1 MPLWTQRVTGQARVL
16 HGLVVEVI
24 LLPQIR
30 CVGLLIIVDVL
41 ERFDLRADLLL
52 VLRRPSST
60 PLPGSTDKCLND

>member
-52 VLRRPSST
+52 VLVVIKVVINIMYARP
-60 PLPGSTDKCLND
+60 